1 MEIMPLYTFTCLE
14 CDKAQELMIKME
26 ERDNAICPDCG
37 VRLIRNI
44 DRPGLVWSPTRNGGY
59 ST

>member
-1 MEIMPLYTFTCLE
+1 MEVMPLYTYTCLE
-14 CDKAQELMIKME
+14 CDKSHEVMCKME

-37 VRLIRNI
+37 VRLIRSI